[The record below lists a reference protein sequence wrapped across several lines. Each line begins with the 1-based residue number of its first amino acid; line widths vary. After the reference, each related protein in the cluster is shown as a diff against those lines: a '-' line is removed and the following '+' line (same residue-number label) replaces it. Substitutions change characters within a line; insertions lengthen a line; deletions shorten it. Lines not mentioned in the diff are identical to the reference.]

1 MRHQSSKSYWAEP
14 LLGHKQYVFYVP
26 GIFFPLCIGDNAR
39 DDFPIC
45 VNASINATILYK
57 NVSVPMRHTAH
68 EALEHADRPH
78 KVIDMVN
85 GFEKSTFGIKNAC
98 ANGMVLLVVLV
109 FSTVSFADVN
119 YDGCNSDGP
128 ELDWLRFSIGE
139 KEDWSE

>member
-1 MRHQSSKSYWAEP
+1 MRHQSSESYWAEP

-68 EALEHADRPH
+68 VALEHADRPH

-85 GFEKSTFGIKNAC
+85 GFEKSTFG
-98 ANGMVLLVVLV
+98 
-109 FSTVSFADVN
+109 
-119 YDGCNSDGP
+119 
-128 ELDWLRFSIGE
+128 
-139 KEDWSE
+139 